1 MSENNT
7 QATEATKA
15 SEQVSEHLVEV
26 HDLKTYFHTAAGVA
40 KAVDGVSFTLDRGKT
55 LAIVGE
61 SGSGKS
67 VTSSSLMHLLPKT
80 GKIEGGS
87 VMFDGKDIVHAT
99 EAELR
104 ELRGKDISM
113 IFQDPM
119 TALDPVFKVGTQMI
133 ENIRLHDGLDKE
145 AARERAIEMLKL
157 VSIPNPE
164 KRMDSYPYE
173 LSGGMCQR
181 VMIAMAMSCHPK
193 FIIADE
199 PTTAL
204 DVTVQAQVL
213 SLLKGLQDEMD
224 TGILLITHNLGI
236 VWQMADD
243 VMVMYAGRT
252 CEYASME
259 ELYSNPMHPYTWGLL
274 DSMPKLSDKA
284 KTDLKTIPGVPPDL
298 RLTGTCCNFYNRCPY
313 ACEKCKSEVPPLV
326 EVRPGHFVACHRQ
339 NGEQTLVRGEAN

>member
-1 MSENNT
+1 MSENNS
-7 QATEATKA
+7 QATETNAAT
-15 SEQVSEHLVEV
+15 EQVSERLVEV

-133 ENIRLHDGLDKE
+133 ENIRLHDGLDKA

-213 SLLKGLQDEMD
+213 SLLKGLQDTLN

>member
-1 MSENNT
+1 MSDKTNN
-7 QATEATKA
+7 A
-15 SEQVSEHLVEV
+15 EQVASPAEHLVEV

-133 ENIRLHDGLDKE
+133 ENIRLHDGLDKA